1 MDVFSGYR
9 KRPVGWIGSIKMKAL
24 GLLEMLRIVALYNTL
39 GYNWDDYKFTEEPW
53 CEGMLNSAVLTNY
66 I

>member
-1 MDVFSGYR
+1 
-9 KRPVGWIGSIKMKAL
+9 MKAL
-24 GLLEMLRIVALYNTL
+24 GLLEMLRTVALYNTL